1 MTIENGYWTSCQRAN
16 CGPEVFLIFCSKANF
31 HWYHRL
37 VRPFLQPFVKRLVMW
52 DWRLKYFINQCFSQC
67 VIQWLVENSSN
78 PSYPISLFSLS
89 LFSQVFSIFPLSL
102 FFCTIFCGCSS
113 TRRKITYALKDSWI
127 NCISNYLRAGS
138 LQSKGHWHNHSKV
151 QNVKVH

>member
-1 MTIENGYWTSCQRAN
+1 MLAKRPLKIVIEHLAREQIV
-16 CGPEVFLIFCSKANF
+16 EVFLIFCSKANF

-78 PSYPISLFSLS
+78 PSYPISLFFLLFPPRYFQFFPSLYS
-89 LFSQVFSIFPLSL
+89 FAQYSVGAAQLE
-102 FFCTIFCGCSS
+102 GSS
-113 TRRKITYALKDSWI
+113 LKDYWI
-127 NCISNYLRAGS
+127 NCISNYWSTAYL
-138 LQSKGHWHNHSKV
+138 
-151 QNVKVH
+151 